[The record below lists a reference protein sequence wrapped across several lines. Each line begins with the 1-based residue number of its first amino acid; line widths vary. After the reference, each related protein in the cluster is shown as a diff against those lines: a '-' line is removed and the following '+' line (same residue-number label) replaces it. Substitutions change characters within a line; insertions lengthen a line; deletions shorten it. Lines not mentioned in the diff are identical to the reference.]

1 MKEKSI
7 YAFLLE
13 CEGQETILGMR
24 DKKNWVPLVCSSESQ
39 MRQMRKVAKGFV
51 DTLEPG
57 QEIKLVRFS
66 KRLEIEKFKR
76 G

>member
-1 MKEKSI
+1 MKEKEI
-7 YAFLLE
+7 YAFLLD
-13 CEGQETILGMR
+13 CDGQETILGMR

-51 DTLEPG
+51 ETLEPN
-57 QEIKLVRFS
+57 QEIRLVKFS
-66 KRLEIEKFKR
+66 KRLEIEKFRR